1 MKVKSEYFRCMSNF
15 IYSYENL
22 RSGTS
27 SCMKE
32 KRAAEVLEAGTKGR
46 GVWKVLLSGCE
57 GVKASRVLVTGI

>member
-1 MKVKSEYFRCMSNF
+1 MEVKFDYFRCMSNF

-32 KRAAEVLEAGTKGR
+32 KRAAEVLEAGTKRR
-46 GVWKVLLSGCE
+46 GVWKVQMCSAEILQP
-57 GVKASRVLVTGI
+57 AW